1 MAATMEREGSP
12 RVNAAY
18 AIARADHPPFASLL
32 PHGPVVGDPEDGVIL
47 LQEQGNP
54 RDAGIGCMW
63 KVQPRNVGA
72 IADAA
77 VEQMAVGLQN
87 LFRSLA
93 PGAVIQVIMH
103 TAPTDRVE
111 KWSRYRADATDAY
124 SLNEFQE
131 ASLKEGLAHADGA
144 RRWRLR
150 ETVTLVTARL
160 SAPVPDLRR
169 QTRLVS
175 LFQRERKLLR
185 RLNRVTETVLEQAL
199 EELSDLRVACETAF
213 DQVGVGYERLDCAA
227 MHRETARLLQPWQRQ
242 PRCYNPEL
250 PMREQLLSV
259 PARTNQQAAWVFGPD
274 ETDPRR
280 EHAWKAQVMS
290 LQQAPERTFPGML
303 SSLHAPE
310 DVEPFA
316 PWEALPD
323 MPLTLV
329 TQVGVPD
336 QADERARLRQK
347 RSFAYM
353 QRNTAFGDEDPE
365 KLRLREDLVA
375 MMRDTSHI
383 LHTRVHL
390 VLWGR
395 ADRSLAPTFSALSQ
409 SGRRLDLEFLPEPIV
424 GHQVFLQCLP
434 LGLNLRYPKDSRLR
448 RSRRIPA
455 LAASHLLALYG
466 DYTGSQTPVQLYT
479 NRRGE
484 AVTCD
489 LFDATTAPHTI
500 VAGKSRSGKSFLVNH
515 LIQQVLPLGA
525 SVTILDRWASY
536 DTTCEVYRGE
546 NVVIDLD
553 APVCFNPFAGDLG
566 SSHRTFLM
574 ALIDQ
579 MASGVS
585 GQDAAGLGQIDK
597 AVCSQA
603 LQAFAEWH
611 QREKSGEEPL
621 LRDFVELMRH
631 PPFED
636 SGRAGTIALRLA
648 QYVGTGEYAGF
659 VDGKNDLRLNNN
671 LAVFEL
677 AKLDKAKDLQSVLL
691 LTLMYRLMQV
701 ITNDAARTQRK
712 YLILDEAWALLK
724 QESAAAF
731 LEEAARALA
740 RFRCCAMFMSQQLS
754 DFDSA
759 AAQAIKNNSGNYLFL
774 EQNPEEIGTVKELF
788 NLTDQE
794 TRLLRLVHRRDNWSE
809 GYLWQP
815 EGRGGVIRLVPDPF
829 LRWMASQKPHEKAV
843 RERLKAELGDDLS
856 GAVSALARRYPM
868 GIPVHAAEAFLER
881 KPEEAGSVRRYFDL
895 EVRQLVTSS
904 AVRTSE
910 DGMAVAEAGQEA

>member
-1 MAATMEREGSP
+1 M
-12 RVNAAY
+12 
-18 AIARADHPPFASLL
+18 
-32 PHGPVVGDPEDGVIL
+32 
-47 LQEQGNP
+47 
-54 RDAGIGCMW
+54 
-63 KVQPRNVGA
+63 
-72 IADAA
+72 
-77 VEQMAVGLQN
+77 
-87 LFRSLA
+87 
-93 PGAVIQVIMH
+93 
-103 TAPTDRVE
+103 
-111 KWSRYRADATDAY
+111 
-124 SLNEFQE
+124 
-131 ASLKEGLAHADGA
+131 
-144 RRWRLR
+144 
-150 ETVTLVTARL
+150 
-160 SAPVPDLRR
+160 
-169 QTRLVS
+169 
-175 LFQRERKLLR
+175 
-185 RLNRVTETVLEQAL
+185 
-199 EELSDLRVACETAF
+199 
-213 DQVGVGYERLDCAA
+213 
-227 MHRETARLLQPWQRQ
+227 
-242 PRCYNPEL
+242 
-250 PMREQLLSV
+250 
-259 PARTNQQAAWVFGPD
+259 
-274 ETDPRR
+274 
-280 EHAWKAQVMS
+280 
-290 LQQAPERTFPGML
+290 
-303 SSLHAPE
+303 
-310 DVEPFA
+310 EPFA

-353 QRNTAFGDEDPE
+353 QRNTAFGEEDPE
-365 KLRLREDLVA
+365 KLRLRQDLDA

-395 ADRSLAPTFSALSQ
+395 ADRSMAPTFSALTQ

-611 QREKSGEEPL
+611 QREKSGREPL
-621 LRDFVELMRH
+621 LQGLCGTDAQPAVRGQRPGRH
-631 PPFED
+631 DCPAPGAVRRQAA
-636 SGRAGTIALRLA
+636 STPASWTAAKRSAPS
-648 QYVGTGEYAGF
+648 
-659 VDGKNDLRLNNN
+659 NNN

-712 YLILDEAWALLK
+712 VPDPRRGVGPAEAGERRGLPGRGGQGAGAVPVLRHLHVAATLRLRLGGGAGD
-724 QESAAAF
+724 QEQQRQLPVPGAEPGGDRHREGAVQPDGPGNEIASAGAPARQLERGLPVAAGGPRRRHPPGAGPVPAVDG
-731 LEEAARALA
+731 EPEAAR
-740 RFRCCAMFMSQQLS
+740 
-754 DFDSA
+754 
-759 AAQAIKNNSGNYLFL
+759 
-774 EQNPEEIGTVKELF
+774 
-788 NLTDQE
+788 
-794 TRLLRLVHRRDNWSE
+794 E
-809 GYLWQP
+809 G
-815 EGRGGVIRLVPDPF
+815 
-829 LRWMASQKPHEKAV
+829 
-843 RERLKAELGDDLS
+843 
-856 GAVSALARRYPM
+856 GA
-868 GIPVHAAEAFLER
+868 GAAEGGAR
-881 KPEEAGSVRRYFDL
+881 G
-895 EVRQLVTSS
+895 T
-904 AVRTSE
+904 T
-910 DGMAVAEAGQEA
+910 